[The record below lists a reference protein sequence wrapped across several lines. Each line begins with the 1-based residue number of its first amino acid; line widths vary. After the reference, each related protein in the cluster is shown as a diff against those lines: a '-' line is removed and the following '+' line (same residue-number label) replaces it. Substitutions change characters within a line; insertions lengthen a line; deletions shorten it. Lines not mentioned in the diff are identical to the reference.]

1 MAKKYKIKK
10 SNLTEFFGWFS
21 KKDPPK
27 QIQQL
32 IDDDPELQKLR
43 DKIDSITRQSI
54 PKFEKMKTQ
63 FLNECNGYVKSSK
76 DLSVSQDVLPA
87 SSDEYLNNIIKTE
100 QFGSNSGKNLGIER
114 ATLSANGMNTNG
126 RVINGTLFRGVM

>member
-10 SNLTEFFGWFS
+10 SNLNEFFSWFT

-32 IDDDPELQKLR
+32 IDDDPELKRLR

-54 PKFEKMKTQ
+54 PKFEKMKKENPKEYQ
-63 FLNECNGYVKSSK
+63 ALKS
-76 DLSVSQDVLPA
+76 V
-87 SSDEYLNNIIKTE
+87 
-100 QFGSNSGKNLGIER
+100 
-114 ATLSANGMNTNG
+114 GM
-126 RVINGTLFRGVM
+126 VP